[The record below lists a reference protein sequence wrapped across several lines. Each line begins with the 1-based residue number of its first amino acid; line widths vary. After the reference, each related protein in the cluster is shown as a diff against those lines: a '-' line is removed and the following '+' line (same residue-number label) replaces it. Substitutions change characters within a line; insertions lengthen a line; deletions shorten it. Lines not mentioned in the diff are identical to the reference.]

1 MNAKVWFYPKD
12 KKINTRRGRKKN
24 QTKAGEKK
32 INREKI
38 YFSKHSLLKIK

>member
-12 KKINTRRGRKKN
+12 KKITMRGRKKN

-32 INREKI
+32 IKREKI
-38 YFSKHSLLKIK
+38 KFSKHSLLKMK